1 MTHPSHPPQ
10 ADILQA
16 RREFERKTE
25 GRTLCSEFIRVVN
38 ECPDDVSLRVPDGP
52 SDWRSYTWS
61 DYASQVAMVGAGLRR
76 AGLARG
82 GFVAILCRNRPE
94 FHFVDMGTIFAGG
107 TPFSLYNSAPPEQI
121 AYALRHSRTSMI
133 VVEDVALLERV
144 IAVRDRLPALS
155 RIVVIEPGTMA
166 LPDGVTTLDALCDGV
181 PLDLIA
187 AASEVHPEDAA
198 TVIYTSGTTGA
209 PKGVILSHRNIC
221 YAMNVH
227 FSVMKLSMA
236 GLRQLSYLPMAHIGE
251 RQITHYYH
259 LLGGTEVTTCANIS
273 DLPAMMAR
281 VRPQWWFCAPRFW
294 EKLRAGVEASL
305 LGSADHGREFSSA
318 LDVGWQVHEL
328 TNSGLPVP
336 EELAGRWASV
346 HASVISPVLS
356 RLGLDEVV
364 MAISGAAP
372 LARETLRFFVSCGV
386 KISDVYGSSETSGFM
401 SWDPHHIVFGTSG
414 KPLPGLEMQLAAD
427 GEVLVRAP
435 SVFSGY
441 LHDPERTREALT
453 PDGWY
458 HTGDLGR
465 WDDDGNLSIV
475 DRKKEILVPQSGH
488 KVSPVLLENGIK
500 TECPLIGQACA
511 IGDGRPYISI
521 LLVLDPDMAQ
531 QWARLHGLGDLS
543 LVQLARS
550 VEVTAEVAAALERV
564 NAALAPAERIRSH
577 LVLGDAWLPDTD
589 LLTPTAKLKR
599 RGVHAR
605 YATEINALY
614 TS

>member
-1 MTHPSHPPQ
+1 M
-10 ADILQA
+10 
-16 RREFERKTE
+16 
-25 GRTLCSEFIRVVN
+25 CSEFLRVVN
-38 ECPDDVSLRVPDGP
+38 ERPSDVSLRVPSGP
-52 SDWRSYTWS
+52 DEWTSHTWS
-61 DYASQVAMVGAGLRR
+61 DYARQVALISAGLRR
-76 AGLARG
+76 EGLDRG
-82 GFVAILCRNRPE
+82 EFVAILCRNRPE
-94 FHFVDMGTIFAGG
+94 FHFVDVGTLFAGG

-121 AYALRHSRTSMI
+121 AYVLGHSRAAMI
-133 VVEDVALLERV
+133 VVEDVAFLERV
-144 IAVRDRLPALS
+144 LAVRDRLPTLR
-155 RIVVIEPGTMA
+155 RIVVIEPGPLT
-166 LPDGVTTLDALCDGV
+166 LPDGVISLAALCDGP
-181 PLDLIA
+181 PLDLTA
-187 AASEVHPEDAA
+187 VDVDPEDAA

-209 PKGVILSHRNIC
+209 PKGVVLSHRNIC

-227 FSVMKLSMA
+227 FSMMKLSMA

-259 LLGGTEVTTCANIS
+259 LLGATVVSTCANLA

-305 LGSADHGREFSSA
+305 LAAPSRRRAFDEA
-318 LDVGWQVHEL
+318 LDLGWRVHEL
-328 TNSGLPVP
+328 TNAGLPVP
-336 EELAGRWASV
+336 EDLAGRWASAR
-346 HASVISPVLS
+346 ASVISPVLS

-372 LARETLRFFVSCGV
+372 LAPETLRFFVSCGV

-414 KPLPGLEMQLAAD
+414 KPLPGLEMRLADD

-435 SVFSGY
+435 SVFAGY

-458 HTGDLGR
+458 RTGDLGR

-488 KVSPVLLENGIK
+488 KVSPVLLENGVK

-511 IGDGRPYISI
+511 VGDGRPYIAI
-521 LLVLDPDMAQ
+521 LLVLDPDMAG
-531 QWARLHGLGDLS
+531 QWARVRGLDGLS
-543 LVQLARS
+543 LPELARTPEIAS
-550 VEVTAEVAAALERV
+550 EVSAALARV
-564 NAALAPAERIRSH
+564 NETLAPAERIRSH
-577 LVLGDAWLPDTD
+577 LVLGDLWLPDTD

-605 YATEINALY
+605 YTPEINSLY
-614 TS
+614 STP